1 MHTERRQSPRYNVL
15 RRARIVLPGG
25 HCTLACVLLDMSK
38 NGARI
43 TTDEWLTMPDAFVLR
58 LDDGNKRMADVRYRH
73 QKVAGIRFTDV
84 MTRTETAERPDAG

>member
-1 MHTERRQSPRYNVL
+1 MHMERRQSPRYNVL

-43 TTDEWLTMPDAFVLR
+43 STDEWLTMPDAFELR
-58 LDDGNKRMADVRYRH
+58 LDDGNKRFAEVRHRDL
-73 QKVAGIRFTDV
+73 KVAGIRFTDV
-84 MTRTETAERPDAG
+84 LPKTVSAEH

>member
-1 MHTERRQSPRYNVL
+1 MHMERRQSPRYNVL

-43 TTDEWLTMPDAFVLR
+43 STDEWLTMPDAFELR
-58 LDDGNKRMADVRYRH
+58 LDDGNKRFAEVRYRDL
-73 QKVAGIRFTDV
+73 KVAGIRFTDV
-84 MTRTETAERPDAG
+84 LPKTASAEH